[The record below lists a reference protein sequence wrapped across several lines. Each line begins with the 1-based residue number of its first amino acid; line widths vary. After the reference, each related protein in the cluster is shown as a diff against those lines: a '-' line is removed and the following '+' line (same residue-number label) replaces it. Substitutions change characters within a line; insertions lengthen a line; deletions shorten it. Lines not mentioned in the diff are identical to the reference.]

1 MSGLGGRPS
10 RRSVVAGTILG
21 VVAAIGAAPLGRTVG
36 MALSA
41 RTERRLNG
49 VAARGPY
56 AISPAA
62 RDLHER
68 LAIVDL
74 HADSLLWGRDLL
86 QRSDRGHID
95 LPRLLDGNVA
105 VEVFAVPTKVPRHL
119 NIERNDDRTDDIRLV
134 ALVQGWPRAT
144 WRSLLARAEYQ
155 AGRLETMAAG
165 SGGRLVPVRHRADLD
180 ALLARR
186 AAGERIVGAL
196 LAIEGAHALD
206 GDAANVDRLAA
217 AGYRM
222 VGLAHFFDNA
232 FGGSAHGT
240 AKGGLTAAGR
250 DIVERLEQRSILVDV
265 AHASAETIDD
275 ILAIATRPVVA
286 SHTGVRGTADNARN
300 LSDDQL
306 RAIAATGGIVGIGFW
321 PTASGGDD
329 ALSIA
334 RAIVHAVAVIG
345 AEHVGLGSDFDGAV
359 PTPFDVSG
367 LGLLTQALLTEGLD
381 EATIAAVMGGSAI
394 ELLRRCLPAS

>member
-1 MSGLGGRPS
+1 MSGQRGRPT
-10 RRSVVAGTILG
+10 RRAVVAGTIFG
-21 VVAAIGAAPLGRTVG
+21 AAAAIVGPPLRRTVG

-49 VAARGPY
+49 VAERGPY
-56 AISPAA
+56 TVSAAA

-68 LAIVDL
+68 LTIVDL

-86 QRSDRGHID
+86 RRSDRGHVD

-105 VEVFAVPTKVPRHL
+105 LQVFAFPTKVPRHL

-134 ALVQGWPRAT
+134 ALAQGWPRAT
-144 WRSLLARAEYQ
+144 WRSLLARAEHQ
-155 AGRLETMAAG
+155 AGRLATMAAL
-165 SGGRLVPVRHRADLD
+165 SGGGLAIVRNAAELD

-186 AAGERIVGAL
+186 AAGERVVGAL

-206 GDAANVDRLAA
+206 GDAANVDRLSD

-222 VGLAHFFDNA
+222 VGLTHFFDNDVA
-232 FGGSAHGT
+232 GSAHGT
-240 AKGGLTAAGR
+240 AKGGLTANGR
-250 DIVERLEQRSILVDV
+250 DLVGRLEARSILVDL
-265 AHASAETIDD
+265 AHASAPTIDD
-275 ILAIATRPVVA
+275 VLAIATRPVVI

-300 LSDDQL
+300 LGDDQL
-306 RAIAATGGIVGIGFW
+306 RGIAATGGIVGIGFW

-329 ALSIA
+329 AFSIA
-334 RAIVHAVAVIG
+334 RAIVHAVAIIG
-345 AEHVGLGSDFDGAV
+345 AEHVALGSDFDGAV
-359 PTPFDVSG
+359 PTPFDAAG